1 MRKFYL
7 AAAIMGAVTF
17 GASAQ
22 TVLLNEGFETA
33 STDTYSSVFPDG
45 WTTIDSYLGSKHA

>member
-33 STDTYSSVFPDG
+33 STDTYSPVFPDG
-45 WTTIDSYLGSKHA
+45 WTTIDR